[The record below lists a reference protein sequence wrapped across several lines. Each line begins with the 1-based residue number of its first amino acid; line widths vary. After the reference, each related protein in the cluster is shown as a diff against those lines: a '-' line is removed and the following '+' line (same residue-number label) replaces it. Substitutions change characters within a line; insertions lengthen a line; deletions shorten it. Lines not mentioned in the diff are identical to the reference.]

1 MRKLDVT
8 HRGAT
13 ECSNRVVVHIQFT
26 NWQDRSA
33 PVDAGNGIQLVQ
45 LTRVMY
51 NQFSN
56 KQGDTPSPLL
66 VHCSAGVGRT
76 GSCYVRDQDRSYSS
90 SFQAPS
96 SVWTRS

>member
-1 MRKLDVT
+1 M
-8 HRGAT
+8 
-13 ECSNRVVVHIQFT
+13 CSNRVIVHIQFT
-26 NWQDRSA
+26 NWLDRAA
-33 PVDAGNGIQLVQ
+33 PEDAGNLIQLVQ

-76 GSCYVRDQDRSYSS
+76 GN
-90 SFQAPS
+90 
-96 SVWTRS
+96 

>member
-8 HRGAT
+8 HRGPT
-13 ECSNRVVVHIQFT
+13 VCSNRVIVHIQFT
-26 NWQDRSA
+26 NWLDRA
-33 PVDAGNGIQLVQ
+33 VPEDAGNLIQLVQ

-76 GSCYVRDQDRSYSS
+76 G
-90 SFQAPS
+90 
-96 SVWTRS
+96 T